1 MSDIKNYKKI
11 QKTYK
16 DRALQTVE
24 YKGRIYQTTI
34 KKDLTDEEFKQAA
47 IDYFKKP
54 NIEDVEKELKSI
66 GNGKT
71 KVAAITKYYF
81 RDLMAL
87 VKINRNN
94 WCIQDVFDYK
104 PLMEFFAGKCDI
116 NDKVFPQTNC
126 FAKNLDTAF
135 RLCGASVAS
144 KPAQFPM
151 KTIDMLLDT
160 YCPKNGNYYDYSC
173 GWGVRMLSALKH
185 DINYY
190 GTDPNYILVDRLHEL
205 HNKYDETNSTKS
217 NVDIHCTGAEIYIPE
232 FNNKMDFIFSS
243 PPYFDKEDYK
253 IGKQSYI
260 EGMSYQEWL
269 NTFIQDLVNNSYKY
283 LKADG
288 YFGINIKNYPDKGQN
303 MLDDICE
310 IITNSGF
317 ELVAI
322 EDVINK
328 VRCLGSSA
336 WEKHTNKKI
345 DTSEKAC
352 IFRKTNIM

>member
-1 MSDIKNYKKI
+1 MSDINNYKKRV
-11 QKTYK
+11 KTYK
-16 DRALQTVE
+16 DRPLQNVE

-34 KKDLTDEEFKQAA
+34 KKDLTDDEFKQAK

-94 WCIQDVFDYK
+94 WCIQDVVDYK

-116 NDKVFPQTNC
+116 NDKVFPPTNC
-126 FAKNLDTAF
+126 LGKNLDTAF
-135 RLCGASVAS
+135 RLCGAAVAS

-151 KTIDMLLDT
+151 KTIDMLLET
-160 YCPKNGNYYDYSC
+160 YCPANGNYYDYSC

-185 DINYY
+185 GINYY
-190 GTDPNYILVDRLHEL
+190 GTDPNYVLVDRLNEL
-205 HNKYDETNSTKS
+205 HNKYVEVNGNNSV
-217 NVDIHCTGAEIYIPE
+217 VDIRCEGAETYIDE

-253 IGKQSYI
+253 IGKQSYV

-269 NTFIQDLVNNSYKY
+269 DTFIKKLVNNSYKY
-283 LKADG
+283 LKDDG

-310 IITNSGF
+310 IILNSGF

-322 EDVINK
+322 EDVVNK
-328 VRCLGSSA
+328 VRCLGSAS
-336 WEKHTNKKI
+336 WDKHTNKKI
-345 DTSEKAC
+345 DISEKAC
-352 IFRKTNIM
+352 IFRKKK

>member
-1 MSDIKNYKKI
+1 MSDINNYKKRV
-11 QKTYK
+11 KTYK
-16 DRALQTVE
+16 DRPLQNVE

-34 KKDLTDEEFKQAA
+34 KKDLTDDEFKQAK

-116 NDKVFPQTNC
+116 NDKVFPPTNC
-126 FAKNLDTAF
+126 LGKNLDTAF
-135 RLCGASVAS
+135 RLCGAAVAS

-151 KTIDMLLDT
+151 KTIDMLLET
-160 YCPKNGNYYDYSC
+160 YCPANGNYYDYSC

-185 DINYY
+185 GINYY
-190 GTDPNYILVDRLHEL
+190 GTDPNYVLVDRLNEL
-205 HNKYDETNSTKS
+205 HNKYVEVNGNNSV
-217 NVDIHCTGAEIYIPE
+217 VDIRCEGAETYIDE

-253 IGKQSYI
+253 IGKQSYVDGI
-260 EGMSYQEWL
+260 TYQEWL
-269 NTFIQDLVNNSYKY
+269 NNFIQPMVNNCYKY
-283 LKADG
+283 LKDNG
-288 YFGINIKNYPDKGQN
+288 KFGINIKNYPEHGQN
-303 MLDDICE
+303 MLDDTCK
-310 IITNSGF
+310 IIENSGF
-317 ELVAI
+317 KLIAI
-322 EDVINK
+322 EDVKNII
-328 VRCLGSSA
+328 RCTGNSA
-336 WEKHTNKKI
+336 WEKYTNNKVN
-345 DTSEKAC
+345 TSEYAY
-352 IFRKTNIM
+352 IFEKQH